1 MRKRILVVG
10 SLLLLNMAQ
19 PLAALAAK
27 FSDVPD
33 THKNAF
39 AIQVLKDAGLVSG
52 YDDSTFKPDQPVS
65 RAEALAMVLKTAG
78 IAAAQTSQKI
88 PFTDVAE
95 TDWFF
100 PMVQKGAALGKLKG
114 YEDKTFRPNNPVTLP
129 EALAIALSFFQV
141 DVKKISVEPLI
152 YEGLNSNEWYS
163 KHAQY
168 AKNNNLI
175 EPDWE
180 GRFDTT
186 VPLTRG
192 QLAGII
198 HRMREVKR
206 AGKPFDITA
215 GWTVTEHL
223 DNFWRLRH
231 PADWEIFKGQRNSAL
246 WKRAEGQAFLTR
258 VWPTSA
264 RLSISLAENAD
275 FAKLKDLYKKSY
287 PAAKPNFSEFQLAG
301 RPALKIDIPE
311 RRILDLILKLPNGNA
326 LIIYGDYGE
335 APIGEWHKKQLEAA
349 MMSYQY
355 VEPPPVPPPPPLPP
369 LAERMETLRENILVE
384 NKWNDM
390 AWFFPDK
397 KLIHTDAIGIGT
409 GPVDYYYSAET
420 NHTIKLERGTE
431 TVLNI
436 KEGETNAF

>member
-1 MRKRILVVG
+1 MSIIFAGIFPQAVL
-10 SLLLLNMAQ
+10 SAN
-19 PLAALAAK
+19 

-39 AIQVLKDAGLVSG
+39 AIQTLKDAGLVSG
-52 YDDSTFKPDQPVS
+52 YGDSTFKPDQSVS
-65 RAEALAMVLKTAG
+65 RAEALAMVLKAAG
-78 IAAAQTSQKI
+78 ITVAKTSQKI

-100 PMVQKGAALGKLKG
+100 PMVQKGVALGKLKG

-129 EALAIALSFFQV
+129 EALAMTLSFFQV
-141 DVKKISVEPLI
+141 DVKKIAVEPFI
-152 YEGLNSNEWYS
+152 YEGLNSNDWYS

-168 AKNNNLI
+168 AKNNHLI
-175 EPDWE
+175 EPDE
-180 GRFDTT
+180 TGRFDATT
-186 VPLTRG
+186 PLTRG
-192 QLAGII
+192 QLAEII

-215 GWTVTEHL
+215 GWIVMEHL
-223 DNFWRLRH
+223 DNFWRLQH
-231 PADWEIFKGQRNSAL
+231 PANWEIFKGQKNSVL
-246 WKRAEGQAFLTR
+246 WKRAEDQAFLTR

-287 PAAKPNFSEFQLAG
+287 PAVKPNFSEFQLAG

-311 RRILDLILKLPNGNA
+311 RRILDLTLKLPNGNA
-326 LIIYGDYGE
+326 LIMYGDYGE
-335 APIGEWHKKQLEAA
+335 APIAEFFKKQLEVV

-355 VEPPPVPPPPPLPP
+355 VEPPLIPPPPPLPP
-369 LAERMETLRENILVE
+369 LPERMEKLRENILIE
-384 NKWNDM
+384 GKWNEISPS
-390 AWFFPDK
+390 FPDK

-409 GPVDYYYSAET
+409 GPVDYYYSPEA
-420 NHTIKLERGTE
+420 NHTIKLERSSGTI
-431 TVLNI
+431 LNI
-436 KEGETNAF
+436 KENETNAF